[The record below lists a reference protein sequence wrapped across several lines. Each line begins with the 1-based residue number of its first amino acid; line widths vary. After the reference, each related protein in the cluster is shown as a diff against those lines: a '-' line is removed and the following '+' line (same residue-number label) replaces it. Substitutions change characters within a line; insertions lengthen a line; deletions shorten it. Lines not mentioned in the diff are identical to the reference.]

1 MDNKEN
7 TRAGGMMSG
16 GQNKVVRV
24 GGIIE
29 CYCMT
34 ARSCLACVI
43 RAMSEKERDQDPVS
57 FPQTRLA
64 SSLSICDPTDSYPI
78 ATL

>member
-43 RAMSEKERDQDPVS
+43 RAKNENEKDQDPVS
-57 FPQTRLA
+57 FPQIRLA
-64 SSLSICDPTDSYPI
+64 SSPLFYLRSN
-78 ATL
+78 